1 MNEDQDE
8 EISQEGAV
16 DQRLKDTGTP
26 DYKAAFD
33 WEEAERIAFREEA
46 LSDQDARDSASDL

>member
-1 MNEDQDE
+1 MDDDHDKEV
-8 EISQEGAV
+8 SQEGAV

-33 WEEAERIAFREEA
+33 SDEAERIAFREDA
-46 LSDQDARDSASDL
+46 LSEQDARDSACDL